1 MNEHG
6 DQIELATAPY
16 KLKILGYY
24 HRKIDHFLG
33 HFPRGTTDVD
43 INRHYNIR
51 TGITALLF
59 FAAFVVS
66 TVLLAHTEGD
76 DYSQVLI
83 LYVLSVASV
92 CVLFYLG
99 KLSAKTPRG
108 TKIVIENVAV
118 RHGLLMLTS
127 AVVLGASGNDALE
140 AAIVN
145 PLPPVTMPTPTPA
158 KPWDADLSDEERST
172 DPSIRHLF
180 YEPPRLAT
188 SSARP
193 RATSSAPSS
202 TSSLKAAADPM
213 TPFTYLST
221 VNVASASRV
230 IVKGFVKSVVSFQFQ
245 TGVYQLKVY
254 VEDATRAV
262 LVDVDP
268 VVIVLPIDT
277 VDDVLRQFVQQLMGV
292 PCATFVHAMQA
303 NTPQGMQWVATMQ
316 HKLSVLEGRLTI
328 DFTSAACQV
337 ENPCGFQLTRR
348 CCSPPLYRVKMQR
361 SQRHRRF

>member
-1 MNEHG
+1 MAQFLFADIETSCEPSLPPDLANMHRVVLQG
-6 DQIELATAPY
+6 RYFLQI
-16 KLKILGYY
+16 
-24 HRKIDHFLG
+24 
-33 HFPRGTTDVD
+33 VD
-43 INRHYNIR
+43 ISNVAAGHEQRQEDSPNRMLKLCLTDGASLAYAIEHKPIR
-51 TGITALLF
+51 
-59 FAAFVVS
+59 
-66 TVLLAHTEGD
+66 
-76 DYSQVLI
+76 Q
-83 LYVLSVASV
+83 
-92 CVLFYLG
+92 
-99 KLSAKTPRG
+99 LSAKTPRG

-140 AAIVN
+140 GTPSATSLLPSEHDRAAAPPLPPPPPSAAAAIVN
-145 PLPPVTMPTPTPA
+145 PLPPVTMPTPTPD

-268 VVIVLPIDT
+268 V
-277 VDDVLRQFVQQLMGV
+277 FVQQLMGV

-328 DFTSAACQV
+328 DFTSAACQPTLV
-337 ENPCGFQLTRR
+337 SSEDATIATTQALLARLQATA
-348 CCSPPLYRVKMQR
+348 
-361 SQRHRRF
+361 